1 MSIVL
6 APWALLAVAA
16 MWGISFVW
24 MKDILDQ
31 QDVFSFLTSRFLV
44 AAIVMII
51 IRPKVIKRF
60 TAELIRK
67 GLLIGAALG
76 SGYIF
81 QTLGLDRTTP
91 AITGFITGLYV
102 VLTPVIS
109 FLFFRENLSK
119 QAWFYVALAT
129 AGLAVLSLRGF
140 AIGLGEL
147 FVLFSALLF
156 AIHIILLSRWSKG
169 FDAYALTVMQMIGCS
184 LLSLIPSTIHGF
196 QAPPDGQVWAVIL
209 FTAIFATAIA
219 FVIQTW
225 SQARISATKVAVI
238 LTMEVVFAALF
249 SVAMGREP
257 LTTRLIIGGAMVVTA
272 MIAIVQPRFHQE
284 PPTRESIGA

>member
-51 IRPKVIKRF
+51 IRPKVIKLF
-60 TAELIRK
+60 TPELVRK

-109 FLFFRENLSK
+109 FLFFREHLSK

-257 LTTRLIIGGAMVVTA
+257 LTTRLIIGGAMVVIA

-284 PPTRESIGA
+284 PPARESIGA